1 MNEKIIWNN
10 DILTFE
16 NYKKVLDI
24 SNIKVVTMSY
34 EIIGSDLH
42 VTNMDKYTLIVVGN
56 ILEIRRKADEH
67 I

>member
-10 DILTFE
+10 NILTIE

-24 SNIKVVTMSY
+24 SNIKVVTLSY

>member
-1 MNEKIIWNN
+1 MNGKIIWNN
-10 DILTFE
+10 DILTIE
-16 NYKKVLDI
+16 NYKRVLDI
-24 SNIKVVTMSY
+24 SNIKVDTLSY

>member
-1 MNEKIIWNN
+1 MNGKIIWNN
-10 DILTFE
+10 NILTIE
-16 NYKKVLDI
+16 NYKNVLDI
-24 SNIKVVTMSY
+24 SNIKVITLSY

>member
-10 DILTFE
+10 NILTIE
-16 NYKKVLDI
+16 NYIKVLDI
-24 SNIKVVTMSY
+24 SNIKVVSLSY

>member
-10 DILTFE
+10 NILTIE
-16 NYKKVLDI
+16 NYIKVLDI
-24 SNIKVVTMSY
+24 SNIKVVTLSY